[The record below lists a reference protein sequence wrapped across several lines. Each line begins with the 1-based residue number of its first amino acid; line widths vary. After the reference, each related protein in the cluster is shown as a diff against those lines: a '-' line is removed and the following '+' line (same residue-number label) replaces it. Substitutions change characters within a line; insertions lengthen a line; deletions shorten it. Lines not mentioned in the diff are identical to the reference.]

1 MCHLLLI
8 RVSQVRDLHKIA
20 VCSMV
25 NNLPPG
31 EYGLS
36 QLQFLAVSA
45 LRFEPFSLS
54 IALGHKVVI
63 MVIVK
68 V

>member
-1 MCHLLLI
+1 
-8 RVSQVRDLHKIA
+8 
-20 VCSMV
+20 MV